1 MIKGC
6 KKLLVKITLGDEAG
20 IYRINE
26 EGKSYLAFAFDSSRE
41 AIKIGSQMAA
51 ILRVPI
57 KKDLSEPITTP
68 DRGSI
73 NYSLPPGKT
82 QDLISQLRSAKDPC
96 QARKIRAQLRR
107 LGIRGGL
114 KGQSKDR

>member
-26 EGKSYLAFAFDSSRE
+26 EGKSYLIFAFDSSKE
-41 AIKIGSQMAA
+41 AISIGSQIAA

-57 KKDLSEPITTP
+57 KKDLSEPITP
-68 DRGSI
+68 PSQGSI
-73 NYSLPPGKT
+73 NHSLPPGET
-82 QDLISQLRSAKDPC
+82 RDLISQLRSAKDPR

-107 LGIRGGL
+107 LGIKGGL
-114 KGQSKDR
+114 KGQSNDR